1 MLLKTPFSRYAT
13 LFHTFHTVGATKFF
27 APFHCV
33 SAQRADI
40 FSFFLNIV
48 NSANKVKPQCPPK
61 FLWPAFKKTK
71 HSNQKIC

>member
-1 MLLKTPFSRYAT
+1 MLLKKPFSRYAT
-13 LFHTFHTVGATKFF
+13 LFHTVRTTKFF

-33 SAQRADI
+33 SAKRADI

-48 NSANKVKPQCPPK
+48 NSADEVKPQRPPN

-71 HSNQKIC
+71 DSNQQIC